1 MEFDPAIT
9 LRVAAVLLLI
19 AVCLGAFYAARDWWS
34 RVSEEDLAEEVH
46 SRLEAIG
53 REIALLATQ
62 IRHLEEVEGLQREV
76 ARLRGENR
84 DEGTSAATSGTA
96 PRLIRASSG
105 RNRSAGCHTPPRAR
119 RR

>member
-9 LRVAAVLLLI
+9 LRVAVVILLI
-19 AVCLGAFYAARDWWS
+19 TACLGVFYAARDWWS
-34 RVSEEDLAEEVH
+34 RVSEEDLDEEVH

-76 ARLRGENR
+76 ARLRGENQR
-84 DEGTSAATSGTA
+84 LQQEYKRLLDEVARVAALLRRHSRGEG
-96 PRLIRASSG
+96 AS
-105 RNRSAGCHTPPRAR
+105 
-119 RR
+119 

>member
-9 LRVAAVLLLI
+9 LRVAVVILLI
-19 AVCLGAFYAARDWWS
+19 AVCLGAFHAARDWS

-76 ARLRGENR
+76 ARLRGENQR
-84 DEGTSAATSGTA
+84 LQQEYERLLDEVARVAA
-96 PRLIRASSG
+96 LL
-105 RNRSAGCHTPPRAR
+105 R
-119 RR
+119 RPQ

>member
-9 LRVAAVLLLI
+9 LRVVVVILLI
-19 AVCLGAFYAARDWWS
+19 AVCLGVFYAARDWWS

-76 ARLRGENR
+76 ARLRGENQR
-84 DEGTSAATSGTA
+84 LQQEYERLLDEVARVAA
-96 PRLIRASSG
+96 LL
-105 RNRSAGCHTPPRAR
+105 R
-119 RR
+119 RPQ

>member
-9 LRVAAVLLLI
+9 LRVAVVILLI
-19 AVCLGAFYAARDWWS
+19 AVCLGAFHAARDWWS

-76 ARLRGENR
+76 ARLRGENQR
-84 DEGTSAATSGTA
+84 LQQEYERLLDEVARVAA
-96 PRLIRASSG
+96 LL
-105 RNRSAGCHTPPRAR
+105 R
-119 RR
+119 RPQ